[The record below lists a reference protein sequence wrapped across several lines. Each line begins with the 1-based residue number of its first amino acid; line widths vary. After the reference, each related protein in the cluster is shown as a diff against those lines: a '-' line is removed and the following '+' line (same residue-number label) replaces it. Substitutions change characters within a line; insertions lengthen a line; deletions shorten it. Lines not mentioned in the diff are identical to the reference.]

1 MVSPLY
7 YWICNILITLLLGW
21 TIIVNL
27 IERAYTASLKI
38 LSQKNPMGQKPNKR
52 KKEYSAL
59 NVHIAP
65 PEMNNLNLAT
75 C

>member
-1 MVSPLY
+1 MVSPLQY
-7 YWICNILITLLLGW
+7 FHNTSLGR
-21 TIIVNL
+21 TIIVKLNWTCF
-27 IERAYTASLKI
+27 IASLKT
-38 LSQKNPMGQKPNKR
+38 LSWKNPMGQKSNIR
-52 KKEYSAL
+52 EKEYNAL

>member
-1 MVSPLY
+1 M
-7 YWICNILITLLLGW
+7 
-21 TIIVNL
+21 
-27 IERAYTASLKI
+27 R
-38 LSQKNPMGQKPNKR
+38 QKPNRR

-75 C
+75 CYIDTYAKPKFVH